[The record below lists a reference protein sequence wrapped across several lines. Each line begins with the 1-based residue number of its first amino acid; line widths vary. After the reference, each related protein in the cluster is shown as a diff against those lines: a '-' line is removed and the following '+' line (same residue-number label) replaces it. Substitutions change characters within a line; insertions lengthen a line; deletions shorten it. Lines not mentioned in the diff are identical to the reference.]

1 MKEQWQALRTW
12 FLSRERR
19 ERIILL
25 AGSVAL
31 VLMLVYVMLIGP
43 FFAHKAAMQQ
53 RIARNTEL
61 LHWMQIQAVTV
72 QRLRG
77 TSHNSHISGTHES
90 LLAAA
95 DRTAR
100 AAALG
105 HALKQIQPATDGSG
119 AVRVRLEEASFDNL
133 IRWLG
138 TLQRHYAIRT
148 TQISIDQG
156 HAANTV
162 DVNLTL
168 KRGA

>member
-1 MKEQWQALRTW
+1 
-12 FLSRERR
+12 
-19 ERIILL
+19 LL

-43 FFAHKAAMQQ
+43 FFAHKAAIRQ
-53 RIARNTEL
+53 RIAQNTEL
-61 LHWMQIQAVTV
+61 LHWMRIQAATV
-72 QRLRG
+72 QHLRG
-77 TSHNSHISGTHES
+77 TSRESHISGANES

-105 HALKQIQPATDGSG
+105 DALKQIQPATDGSG
-119 AVRVRLEEASFDNL
+119 AVRVRLEEASFDAL

-138 TLQRHYAIRT
+138 ALQRRDAIRT

-156 HAANTV
+156 RAANTV

-168 KRGA
+168 KRGT